1 MSDKI
6 DRLERLNALYQSGVL
21 TPEEFNLQK
30 AEILGGSSTPPAA
43 APTPP
48 AAAPTPPPAAAPT
61 PPAAAP
67 TPPPAATPTPPAAA
81 PTPPAAAPT
90 PPPAAATA
98 TDNSKWLKVAIILI
112 VGFFIVQQVLK
123 QDHESNMAKS
133 EARQLENDLEWERT
147 KSARELAKEKGK
159 SDRALKK
166 EKQKTQ
172 NKAHELKCAQANKN
186 SRWFKN
192 NCWEGQQK
200 ELFGD

>member
-30 AEILGGSSTPPAA
+30 AEILGGSS
-43 APTPP
+43 
-48 AAAPTPPPAAAPT
+48 
-61 PPAAAP
+61 
-67 TPPPAATPTPPAAA
+67 TPPAAA